1 MKEQIISAVLEK
13 MANHLNKEQETI
25 LEWTLGVV
33 LDDYRVEKTSH
44 EVIVYDGN
52 AEKLMERFL
61 VVKSLAG
68 CTKETIK
75 SYRFYLQKLILTC
88 ENR

>member
-13 MANHLNKEQETI
+13 MARHLNKEQGNI

-44 EVIVYDGN
+44 EVIV
-52 AEKLMERFL
+52 
-61 VVKSLAG
+61 
-68 CTKETIK
+68 
-75 SYRFYLQKLILTC
+75 QKTQSSHTGFTC
-88 ENR
+88 RN